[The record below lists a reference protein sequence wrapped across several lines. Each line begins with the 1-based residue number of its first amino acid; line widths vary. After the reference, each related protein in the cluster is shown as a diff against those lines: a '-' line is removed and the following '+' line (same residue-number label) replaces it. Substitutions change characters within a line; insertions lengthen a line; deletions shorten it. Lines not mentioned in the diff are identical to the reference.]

1 MRLDQ
6 FDKLQVL
13 IRELKEKVLQLRQAN
28 HRLNEENANL
38 RAKMGQLELND
49 PGSKLID
56 LSKLKEEN
64 KQLKIKNN
72 EALERLEELIGFVE
86 QNVS

>member
-28 HRLNEENANL
+28 HRLNEENEKY
-38 RAKMGQLELND
+38 RARVEELESQA
-49 PGSKLID
+49 PGDKLLD
-56 LSKLKEEN
+56 LSKIKEEN